1 MVVSAN
7 VMQFRILI
15 VDDEEVIRAS
25 IALYLRQEGY
35 QVDVC
40 ASGEEGLR
48 RIEEVGPD
56 LVLLDVKLP
65 TLGGLD
71 VLKRAKALKN
81 DLIVVMITAFGSIE
95 SAVQAMKAG
104 AYDYITKP
112 LDLDEL
118 EVIIKKGLETVRLKK
133 EVSLLRKERL
143 ERFNVE
149 YVAAESLSMREVE
162 EQIEKI
168 ALYDSGTVLIQG
180 ESGTGKELV
189 ATSIHYKSP
198 RSEKPFVVVNCAAIP
213 RELVESELFGY
224 ESGAFTGAA
233 RQGKM
238 GKLEMAEGGTLFFD
252 EIGELDLSAQ
262 VKLLRFL
269 ETREFERIGSTKPPR
284 KIEVR
289 ILAATNKRL
298 IDFVNAG
305 SFRLDLYHRL
315 NVMSIV
321 VPPLR
326 ERQTDILKIAKHFVN
341 HNNRQFSKHVRGF
354 TAEAE
359 EALLSYGWPGNVREL
374 KNIIERAVFL
384 CEGEIITR
392 GDLAIELPSNPNLP
406 QLIGLLA
413 GEPILPLDEVV
424 RRYIHEVVEK
434 TGGNKSQAAR
444 LLGITRKTLRERL
457 DRG

>member
-1 MVVSAN
+1 
-7 VMQFRILI
+7 MQFRILI
-15 VDDEEVIRAS
+15 VDDEEVIRNS
-25 IALYLRQEGY
+25 ISLYLRREGY
-35 QVDVC
+35 LVNVC
-40 ASGEEGLR
+40 ATGEEGLR
-48 RIEEVGPD
+48 RIEELSPD
-56 LVLLDVKLP
+56 LLLLDVKLP
-65 TLGGLD
+65 KLGGLD
-71 VLKRAKALKN
+71 VLKRAKELKD
-81 DLIVVMITAFGSIE
+81 DLIVIMITAYGSVE

-118 EVIIKKGLETVRLKK
+118 DVIIKKGLETVGLKK

-143 ERFNVE
+143 DRFNVE
-149 YVAAESLSMREVE
+149 YVAADSPAMREVE
-162 EQIEKI
+162 EKIEKI
-168 ALYDSGTVLIQG
+168 AQYDSATVLIQG

-198 RSEKPFVVVNCAAIP
+198 RANKTFVVVNCATIP
-213 RELVESELFGY
+213 KELVESELFGY

-233 RQGKM
+233 RQGKL

-252 EIGELDLSAQ
+252 EIGELDLAAQ
-262 VKLLRFL
+262 GKLLRFL

-289 ILAATNKRL
+289 VLAATNKRL
-298 IDFVNAG
+298 SDLVNVGA
-305 SFRLDLYHRL
+305 FRLDLYHRL

-326 ERQTDILKIAKHFVN
+326 ERTADILKLAKNFVS
-341 HNNRQFSKHVRGF
+341 HNNRQFGKHINGF
-354 TAEAE
+354 TPEAQQ
-359 EALLSYGWPGNVREL
+359 ALLSYSWPGNVREL

-384 CEGEIITR
+384 CEGDVITR
-392 GDLAIELPSNPNLP
+392 DDLAIELTSDSSSGVPNVSPS
-406 QLIGLLA
+406 GD
-413 GEPILPLDEVV
+413 EVVLPLDLVV
-424 RRYIHEVVEK
+424 KRYIHEVLEK

-457 DRG
+457 ERG

>member
-1 MVVSAN
+1 
-7 VMQFRILI
+7 MQFRILI
-15 VDDEEVIRAS
+15 VDDEEVIRNS

-35 QVDVC
+35 QVDIC
-40 ASGEEGLR
+40 TTGEEGLR

-71 VLKRAKALKN
+71 VLKRAKELKD
-81 DLIVVMITAFGSIE
+81 DLIVIMITAFGSIE

-118 EVIIKKGLETVRLKK
+118 DVTMKKGLETVRLKK

-143 ERFNVE
+143 ERFNGE
-149 YVAAESLSMREVE
+149 YVAAESFSMRAVE
-162 EQIEKI
+162 EQIAKI
-168 ALYDSGTVLIQG
+168 ALYDSSTVLIQG

-198 RSEKPFVVVNCAAIP
+198 RANKPFVVVNCAAIP
-213 RELVESELFGY
+213 KELVESELFGY

-252 EIGELDLSAQ
+252 EIGELDLAAQ

-269 ETREFERIGSTKPPR
+269 ETRECERIGSTKPPR

-289 ILAATNKRL
+289 VLAATNKRL

-326 ERQTDILKIAKHFVN
+326 ERGTDVLKLAKNFV
-341 HNNRQFSKHVRGF
+341 HQNNRQFSKRVQGF
-354 TAEAE
+354 TPEAE
-359 EALLSYGWPGNVREL
+359 QAVLSYGWPGNVREL
-374 KNIIERAVFL
+374 KNIMERAVFL
-384 CEGEIITR
+384 CERDIITR
-392 GDLAIELPSNPNLP
+392 NDLAIELPTGADLPSSNPFRV
-406 QLIGLLA
+406 GA
-413 GEPILPLDEVV
+413 TILPLDEVV
-424 RRYIHEVVEK
+424 RRYLHEVLEK

-457 DRG
+457 ERG

>member
-1 MVVSAN
+1 
-7 VMQFRILI
+7 
-15 VDDEEVIRAS
+15 VIRNS

-40 ASGEEGLR
+40 TSGEEGLQ

-71 VLKRAKALKN
+71 VLQRAKQLKD
-81 DLIVVMITAFGSIE
+81 DLIVIMITAFGSIE

-118 EVIIKKGLETVRLKK
+118 DVIIKKGLETVRLKK

-149 YVAAESLSMREVE
+149 YVAAESFSMREAE

-168 ALYDSGTVLIQG
+168 ALYDSSTVLIQG

-198 RSEKPFVVVNCAAIP
+198 RADKPFVVVNCAAIP
-213 RELVESELFGY
+213 KELVESELFGY

-252 EIGELDLSAQ
+252 EIGELDLAAQ

-269 ETREFERIGSTKPPR
+269 ETRECERIGSTKPPR

-289 ILAATNKRL
+289 VLAATNKRL

-326 ERQTDILKIAKHFVN
+326 ERGTDVLKLAKNFVH
-341 HNNRQFSKHVRGF
+341 HNNRQFGKRVHGF
-354 TAEAE
+354 TPEAE
-359 EALLSYGWPGNVREL
+359 QALLSYGWPGNVREL
-374 KNIIERAVFL
+374 KNIMERAVFL
-384 CEGEIITR
+384 CDRDIITR
-392 GDLAIELPSNPNLP
+392 NDLAIELP
-406 QLIGLLA
+406 IGA
-413 GEPILPLDEVV
+413 DVSPSSPCWVGATILPLDEVV
-424 RRYIHEVVEK
+424 RRYLQEVLDK

-457 DRG
+457 ERS

>member
-1 MVVSAN
+1 
-7 VMQFRILI
+7 MQFRILI
-15 VDDEEVIRAS
+15 IDDEEVIRNS
-25 IALYLRQEGY
+25 IALYLRREGY
-35 QVDVC
+35 QVDTC
-40 ASGEEGLR
+40 ATGEEGLR
-48 RIEEVGPD
+48 HIEEIDPD
-56 LVLLDVKLP
+56 LVLLDFKLP
-65 TLGGLD
+65 TLGGLE
-71 VLKRAKALKN
+71 VLKRAKEGKD
-81 DLIVVMITAFGSIE
+81 DLIVIMITAFGSIE
-95 SAVQAMKAG
+95 SAVLAMKTG

-118 EVIIKKGLETVRLKK
+118 EMTIKKGLETVRLKK

-143 ERFNVE
+143 ERFNIE

-168 ALYDSGTVLIQG
+168 ALYDSSTVLIQG

-198 RSEKPFVVVNCAAIP
+198 RADKPFVVVNCAAIP
-213 RELVESELFGY
+213 KELVESELFGY

-238 GKLEMAEGGTLFFD
+238 GKFEMAEGGTLFFD
-252 EIGELDLSAQ
+252 EIGELDLTAQ

-289 ILAATNKRL
+289 VLAATNKRL
-298 IDFVNAG
+298 IDFVHAG
-305 SFRLDLYHRL
+305 LFRLDLYHRL

-326 ERQTDILKIAKHFVN
+326 ERKTDILKLAKNFVH
-341 HNNRQFSKHVRGF
+341 HNNRQFGKDVRGF
-354 TAEAE
+354 TPEAE
-359 EALLSYGWPGNVREL
+359 QALLSYGWPGNVREL
-374 KNIIERAVFL
+374 KNIMERAVFL
-384 CEGEIITR
+384 CDREIIAR
-392 GDLAIELPSNPNLP
+392 NDLAIELPSGADVPP
-406 QLIGLLA
+406 PSPFWA
-413 GEPILPLDEVV
+413 GDTILPLDEVI
-424 RRYIHEVVEK
+424 RQYMHEVLQK

-457 DRG
+457 ERS

>member
-1 MVVSAN
+1 
-7 VMQFRILI
+7 MQFRILI
-15 VDDEEVIRAS
+15 VDDEEVVRNS
-25 IALYLRQEGY
+25 IALYLCREDY

-40 ASGEEGLR
+40 ATGEEGLR
-48 RIEEVGPD
+48 RVEEVDPD

-71 VLKRAKALKN
+71 VLKRAKEMKD
-81 DLIVVMITAFGSIE
+81 DLIVIMITAFGSVE
-95 SAVQAMKAG
+95 SAVQAMKSG

-118 EVIIKKGLETVRLKK
+118 DVTIKKGLETVRLKK

-149 YVAAESLSMREVE
+149 YVAAESSSMHDVE

-168 ALYDSGTVLIQG
+168 AQYDSSTVLIQG

-198 RSEKPFVVVNCAAIP
+198 RADKPFVVVNCAAIP

-224 ESGAFTGAA
+224 EGGAFTGAA
-233 RQGKM
+233 RQGKI

-269 ETREFERIGSTKPPR
+269 ETREFERLGSTKPPR
-284 KIEVR
+284 KMEVR
-289 ILAATNKRL
+289 VLAATNKRL

-305 SFRLDLYHRL
+305 LFRLDLYHRL

-326 ERQTDILKIAKHFVN
+326 ERTADILKLAKNFVN
-341 HNNRQFSKHVRGF
+341 HNNCQFGKRLRGF
-354 TAEAE
+354 TPEAE
-359 EALLSYGWPGNVREL
+359 QAILTYSWPGNVREL

-384 CEGEIITR
+384 CEGDIITR
-392 GDLAIELPSNPNLP
+392 NDVAIELPADSNNPP
-406 QLIGLLA
+406 RRTLLY
-413 GEPILPLDEVV
+413 D
-424 RRYIHEVVEK
+424 
-434 TGGNKSQAAR
+434 
-444 LLGITRKTLRERL
+444 
-457 DRG
+457 

>member
-1 MVVSAN
+1 
-7 VMQFRILI
+7 MQFRILI
-15 VDDEEVIRAS
+15 VDDEEVIRHS

-48 RIEEVGPD
+48 RVDEVDPD
-56 LVLLDVKLP
+56 LMLLDVKLP
-65 TLGGLD
+65 TLSGLD
-71 VLKRAKALKN
+71 VLKRAKGVKD
-81 DLIVVMITAFGSIE
+81 DLIVIMVTAFGSIE

-118 EVIIKKGLETVRLKK
+118 EVTIKKGLETVRLKK

-149 YVAAESLSMREVE
+149 YVEAESPSMREVE
-162 EQIEKI
+162 ERIEKI
-168 ALYDSGTVLIQG
+168 ALYDSSTVLIQG

-198 RSEKPFVVVNCAAIP
+198 RAAKPFVVVNCAAIP

-269 ETREFERIGSTKPPR
+269 ETRECERIGSTKPPR

-289 ILAATNKRL
+289 VLAATNKHL
-298 IDFVNAG
+298 IDFVNDG

-315 NVMSIV
+315 NVMSVI

-326 ERQTDILKIAKHFVN
+326 ERQSDILKLAKNFVH
-341 HNNRQFSKHVRGF
+341 HNNRQFGKRVCGF

-359 EALLSYGWPGNVREL
+359 QALLTYGWPGNVREL
-374 KNIIERAVFL
+374 KNIMERAVFL
-384 CEGEIITR
+384 CEGEVIPR
-392 GDLAIELPSNPNLP
+392 NDLAIELSTAGDGP
-406 QLIGLLA
+406 QLLGFPTGA
-413 GEPILPLDEVV
+413 AVLPLEAMV
-424 RRYIHEVVEK
+424 RRYIHDVLAK

-457 DRG
+457 ERG

>member
-1 MVVSAN
+1 
-7 VMQFRILI
+7 MQFRILI
-15 VDDEEVIRAS
+15 VDDEEVIRNS
-25 IALYLRQEGY
+25 IALYLRREGY
-35 QVDVC
+35 QVDTC
-40 ASGEEGLR
+40 ATGEEGLR
-48 RIEEVGPD
+48 RIEEVDPD
-56 LVLLDVKLP
+56 LVLLDFKLP
-65 TLGGLD
+65 TLGGLE
-71 VLKRAKALKN
+71 VLKRAKEGKD
-81 DLIVVMITAFGSIE
+81 DLIIIMITAFGSIE
-95 SAVQAMKAG
+95 SAVLAMKAG

-118 EVIIKKGLETVRLKK
+118 EMTIKKGLETVRLKK

-143 ERFNVE
+143 ERFNIE

-168 ALYDSGTVLIQG
+168 ALYDSSTVLIQG

-198 RSEKPFVVVNCAAIP
+198 RADKPFVVVNCAAIP
-213 RELVESELFGY
+213 KELVESELFGY

-238 GKLEMAEGGTLFFD
+238 GKFEMAEGGTLFFD
-252 EIGELDLSAQ
+252 EIGELDLTAQ

-289 ILAATNKRL
+289 VLAATNKRL
-298 IDFVNAG
+298 IDFVHAG
-305 SFRLDLYHRL
+305 LFRLDLYHRL

-326 ERQTDILKIAKHFVN
+326 ERKTDILKLAKNFVH
-341 HNNRQFSKHVRGF
+341 HNNRQFGKDVRGF
-354 TAEAE
+354 TPEAE
-359 EALLSYGWPGNVREL
+359 QALLSYGWPGNVREL
-374 KNIIERAVFL
+374 KNIMERAVFL
-384 CEGEIITR
+384 CDRDIIAR
-392 GDLAIELPSNPNLP
+392 NDLAIELPSGADVPP
-406 QLIGLLA
+406 PSPFWA
-413 GEPILPLDEVV
+413 GDTILPLDEVI
-424 RRYIHEVVEK
+424 RQYMHEVLQK

-457 DRG
+457 ERS

>member
-1 MVVSAN
+1 
-7 VMQFRILI
+7 MQCRILI
-15 VDDEEVIRAS
+15 VDDEEVIRNS

-35 QVDVC
+35 QVDVS
-40 ASGEEGLR
+40 ATGEEGLR
-48 RIEEVGPD
+48 RIEEMSPD

-71 VLKRAKALKN
+71 VLTRAKALKD
-81 DLIVVMITAFGSIE
+81 DLIVIMITAFGSIE

-104 AYDYITKP
+104 AYDYISKP

-118 EVIIKKGLETVRLKK
+118 DVTIRKGLETVRLKK

-149 YVAAESLSMREVE
+149 YVAAESFSMREVE

-168 ALYDSGTVLIQG
+168 APYDSSTVLIQG

-198 RSEKPFVVVNCAAIP
+198 RADKPFVVVNCAAIP
-213 RELVESELFGY
+213 KELVESELFGY

-252 EIGELDLSAQ
+252 EIGELDLAAQ

-269 ETREFERIGSTKPPR
+269 ETRECERIGSTKPPR
-284 KIEVR
+284 KIDVR
-289 ILAATNKRL
+289 VLAATNKRL

-326 ERQTDILKIAKHFVN
+326 ERQTDILKLAKNFVY
-341 HNNRQFSKHVRGF
+341 HNNRQFGKRLRGF
-354 TAEAE
+354 TPEAE
-359 EALLSYGWPGNVREL
+359 QALLSYGWPGNVREL
-374 KNIIERAVFL
+374 KNIMERAVFL
-384 CEGEIITR
+384 CEREIITR
-392 GDLAIELPSNPNLP
+392 SDLAIELPPSINLP
-406 QLIGLLA
+406 APSPFCA
-413 GEPILPLDEVV
+413 GDTILSLDEVV
-424 RRYIHEVVEK
+424 RRYMHEVLEK

-457 DRG
+457 GRG

>member
-1 MVVSAN
+1 
-7 VMQFRILI
+7 MQFRILI
-15 VDDEEVIRAS
+15 VDDEEVIRNS

-40 ASGEEGLR
+40 TSGEEGLH

-71 VLKRAKALKN
+71 VLKHAKQLKD
-81 DLIVVMITAFGSIE
+81 DLIVIMITAFGSIE

-118 EVIIKKGLETVRLKK
+118 DVIIKKGLETVRLKK

-149 YVAAESLSMREVE
+149 YVAAESFSMREVE

-168 ALYDSGTVLIQG
+168 ALYDSSTVLIQG

-198 RSEKPFVVVNCAAIP
+198 RADKPFVVVNCAAIP
-213 RELVESELFGY
+213 KELVESELFGY

-252 EIGELDLSAQ
+252 EIGELDLAAQ

-269 ETREFERIGSTKPPR
+269 ETRECERIGSTKPPR
-284 KIEVR
+284 KIDVR
-289 ILAATNKRL
+289 VLAATNKRL
-298 IDFVNAG
+298 IEFVNAG

-326 ERQTDILKIAKHFVN
+326 ERGTDVLKLAKNFVH
-341 HNNRQFSKHVRGF
+341 HNNRQFGKRVHGF
-354 TAEAE
+354 TPEAE
-359 EALLSYGWPGNVREL
+359 QALLSYGWPGNVREL
-374 KNIIERAVFL
+374 KNIMERAVFL
-384 CEGEIITR
+384 CDRAIITR
-392 GDLAIELPSNPNLP
+392 NDMAIELPSGANVPP
-406 QLIGLLA
+406 SSPRWVGA
-413 GEPILPLDEVV
+413 TILPLDEVV
-424 RRYIHEVVEK
+424 RRYLHEVLDK

-457 DRG
+457 EHS

>member
-1 MVVSAN
+1 
-7 VMQFRILI
+7 
-15 VDDEEVIRAS
+15 
-25 IALYLRQEGY
+25 
-35 QVDVC
+35 
-40 ASGEEGLR
+40 
-48 RIEEVGPD
+48 
-56 LVLLDVKLP
+56 
-65 TLGGLD
+65 
-71 VLKRAKALKN
+71 LKRAKELKD
-81 DLIVVMITAFGSIE
+81 DLIVIMITAFGSVE

-118 EVIIKKGLETVRLKK
+118 DVTIKKGLETVRLKK

-168 ALYDSGTVLIQG
+168 ALYDGSTVLIQG

-198 RSEKPFVVVNCAAIP
+198 RANKPFVVVNCAAIP
-213 RELVESELFGY
+213 KELVESELFGY

-233 RQGKM
+233 RQGKV
-238 GKLEMAEGGTLFFD
+238 GKFEMAEGGTLFFD
-252 EIGELDLSAQ
+252 EIGELDLTAQ

-284 KIEVR
+284 KVEVR
-289 ILAATNKRL
+289 VLAATNKRL
-298 IDFVNAG
+298 IDFVNDG

-315 NVMSIV
+315 NVMSVV
-321 VPPLR
+321 VPPLH
-326 ERQTDILKIAKHFVN
+326 ERKTDILKLAKHFVH
-341 HNNRQFSKHVRGF
+341 HNNRQFGKRVCGF
-354 TAEAE
+354 TPEAE
-359 EALLSYGWPGNVREL
+359 QALLSYGWPGNVREL
-374 KNIIERAVFL
+374 KNIMERAVFL
-384 CEGEIITR
+384 CDREIIAR
-392 GDLAIELPSNPNLP
+392 NDLAIELPPGATLSP
-406 QLIGLLA
+406 QSPFWA
-413 GEPILPLDEVV
+413 GDAILSLDDAV
-424 RRYIHEVVEK
+424 RQYLHEVLQK

-457 DRG
+457 ERG

>member
-1 MVVSAN
+1 
-7 VMQFRILI
+7 MQFRILI
-15 VDDEEVIRAS
+15 VDDEEVIRNS
-25 IALYLRQEGY
+25 IALYLRRENY
-35 QVDVC
+35 QVDAC
-40 ASGEEGLR
+40 ATGEEGLR
-48 RIEEVGPD
+48 RVEEVGPD

-65 TLGGLD
+65 ALGGLD
-71 VLKRAKALKN
+71 VLKRAKELKD
-81 DLIVVMITAFGSIE
+81 DLIVIMITAFGSVE

-104 AYDYITKP
+104 AHDYITKP

-118 EVIIKKGLETVRLKK
+118 DVTIKKGLETVRLKK
-133 EVSLLRKERL
+133 EVRLLRKERL
-143 ERFNVE
+143 DRFNVE

-168 ALYDSGTVLIQG
+168 ALYDSSTVLIQG

-198 RSEKPFVVVNCAAIP
+198 RANKPFVVVNCAAIP
-213 RELVESELFGY
+213 KELVESELFGY

-238 GKLEMAEGGTLFFD
+238 GKFEMAEGGTLFFD
-252 EIGELDLSAQ
+252 EIGELDLTAQ

-289 ILAATNKRL
+289 MLAATNKRL
-298 IDFVNAG
+298 IDFVNDG

-326 ERQTDILKIAKHFVN
+326 ERQTDILKLAKHFVH
-341 HNNRQFSKHVRGF
+341 HNNRQFSKRVCGF
-354 TAEAE
+354 TPEAE
-359 EALLSYGWPGNVREL
+359 QALLSYRWPGNVREL
-374 KNIIERAVFL
+374 KNIMERAVFL
-384 CEGEIITR
+384 CDREIIAR
-392 GDLAIELPSNPNLP
+392 CDLAIEIPPEAKVPPES
-406 QLIGLLA
+406 
-413 GEPILPLDEVV
+413 ILG
-424 RRYIHEVVEK
+424 RRCHPVPGRRRPAI
-434 TGGNKSQAAR
+434 SA
-444 LLGITRKTLRERL
+444 
-457 DRG
+457 

>member
-1 MVVSAN
+1 
-7 VMQFRILI
+7 MQFRILI
-15 VDDEEVIRAS
+15 VDDEEVIRNS
-25 IALYLRQEGY
+25 ISLYLRREGY
-35 QVDVC
+35 LVDVC
-40 ASGEEGLR
+40 ATGEEGLR
-48 RIEEVGPD
+48 RIEELSPD
-56 LVLLDVKLP
+56 LLLLDVKLP
-65 TLGGLD
+65 KLGGLD
-71 VLKRAKALKN
+71 VLKRAKELKD
-81 DLIVVMITAFGSIE
+81 DLIVIMITAFGSVE

-118 EVIIKKGLETVRLKK
+118 DVIIKKGLETVGLKK

-143 ERFNVE
+143 DRFNVE
-149 YVAAESLSMREVE
+149 YVAADSPVMREVE
-162 EQIEKI
+162 EKIEKI
-168 ALYDSGTVLIQG
+168 AQYDSATVLIQG

-198 RSEKPFVVVNCAAIP
+198 RANKTFVVVNCATIP
-213 RELVESELFGY
+213 KELVESELFGY

-233 RQGKM
+233 RQGKL

-252 EIGELDLSAQ
+252 EIGELDLAAQ
-262 VKLLRFL
+262 GKLLRFL

-289 ILAATNKRL
+289 VLAATNKRL
-298 IDFVNAG
+298 SDLVNVGA
-305 SFRLDLYHRL
+305 FRLDLYHRL

-326 ERQTDILKIAKHFVN
+326 ERAADILKLAKHFVS
-341 HNNRQFSKHVRGF
+341 HNNRQFGKHINGF
-354 TAEAE
+354 TPEAQQ
-359 EALLSYGWPGNVREL
+359 ALLSYSWPGNVREL

-384 CEGEIITR
+384 CEGEVITR
-392 GDLAIELPSNPNLP
+392 DDLAIELTSDPSSGGPNVSP
-406 QLIGLLA
+406 SGD
-413 GEPILPLDEVV
+413 EVVLPLDLVV
-424 RRYIHEVVEK
+424 KRYIHEVLEK

-457 DRG
+457 ERG

>member
-1 MVVSAN
+1 
-7 VMQFRILI
+7 MQFRILI
-15 VDDEEVIRAS
+15 VDDEEVIRNS
-25 IALYLRQEGY
+25 IALYLRREGY

-40 ASGEEGLR
+40 ATGEEGLR
-48 RIEEVGPD
+48 RVEEVGPD

-65 TLGGLD
+65 TLGGFH
-71 VLKRAKALKN
+71 VLKRAKELKD

-95 SAVQAMKAG
+95 SAVEAMKAG

-112 LDLDEL
+112 LNLDEL
-118 EVIIKKGLETVRLKK
+118 DVTIKKGLETVRLKK

-149 YVAAESLSMREVE
+149 YVAAECLSMREVE
-162 EQIEKI
+162 EQIGKI
-168 ALYDSGTVLIQG
+168 ALHDSSTVLIQG

-198 RSEKPFVVVNCAAIP
+198 RAERPLVVVNCAAIP
-213 RELVESELFGY
+213 KELVESELFGY

-233 RQGKM
+233 RQGKI

-252 EIGELDLSAQ
+252 EIGELDLAAQ

-284 KIEVR
+284 KIDVR
-289 ILAATNKRL
+289 VLAATNKRL
-298 IDFVNAG
+298 IDFVNGG

-326 ERQTDILKIAKHFVN
+326 ERKADILKLAKNFVD
-341 HNNRQFSKHVRGF
+341 HNNRQFSRRVRGF
-354 TAEAE
+354 TPEAE
-359 EALLSYGWPGNVREL
+359 QALRCYGWPGNVREL
-374 KNIIERAVFL
+374 KNIMERAVFL

-392 GDLAIELPSNPNLP
+392 NDLAIELPADADLP
-406 QLIGLLA
+406 RPISVPA
-413 GEPILPLDEVV
+413 GDPILPLDEVI
-424 RRYIHEVVEK
+424 RRYIYEVLDK
-434 TGGNKSQAAR
+434 TRGNKSQAAR

-457 DRG
+457 ERS

>member
-1 MVVSAN
+1 
-7 VMQFRILI
+7 MQFRILI
-15 VDDEEVIRAS
+15 VDDEEVIRNS
-25 IALYLRQEGY
+25 IALYLRREGY

-40 ASGEEGLR
+40 ASGEAGLR

-65 TLGGLD
+65 TLGGLE
-71 VLKRAKALKN
+71 VLKRAKESKD
-81 DLIVVMITAFGSIE
+81 DLIVIMITAFGSIE

-118 EVIIKKGLETVRLKK
+118 DVTIKKGLETVRLKK

-168 ALYDSGTVLIQG
+168 ARYDRSTVLIQG

-198 RSEKPFVVVNCAAIP
+198 RADKPFVVVNCAAIP
-213 RELVESELFGY
+213 KELVESELFGY

-238 GKLEMAEGGTLFFD
+238 GKFEMAEGGTLFFD
-252 EIGELDLSAQ
+252 EIGELDLAAQ

-289 ILAATNKRL
+289 VLAATNKRL

-326 ERQTDILKIAKHFVN
+326 ERQMDILKLAKNFVH
-341 HNNRQFSKHVRGF
+341 HNNRQFRKRVHGF
-354 TAEAE
+354 TPEAE
-359 EALLSYGWPGNVREL
+359 QALFSYGWPGNVREL
-374 KNIIERAVFL
+374 KNIMERAVFL
-384 CEGEIITR
+384 CERDVISR
-392 GDLAIELPSNPNLP
+392 NDLAIELPSGADLP
-406 QLIGLLA
+406 PSSPSWA
-413 GEPILPLDEVV
+413 GDTVLPLEEVV
-424 RRYIHEVVEK
+424 RRYMHEVLER
-434 TGGNKSQAAR
+434 TAGNKSQAAR

-457 DRG
+457 ERG

>member
-1 MVVSAN
+1 
-7 VMQFRILI
+7 MQFRILI
-15 VDDEEVIRAS
+15 VDDEEVIRNS
-25 IALYLRQEGY
+25 IALYLRREGY

-40 ASGEEGLR
+40 TSGEEGLR
-48 RIEEVGPD
+48 GIEEVDPD

-71 VLKRAKALKN
+71 VLKRAKEAKD
-81 DLIVVMITAFGSIE
+81 DLIVIMITAFGSIE

-118 EVIIKKGLETVRLKK
+118 DVTIKKGLETVRLKK

-149 YVAAESLSMREVE
+149 YVAAESVSMREVE
-162 EQIEKI
+162 EQIDKI
-168 ALYDSGTVLIQG
+168 ARYDSSTVLIQG

-198 RSEKPFVVVNCAAIP
+198 RADKPFVVVNCAAIP
-213 RELVESELFGY
+213 KELVESELFGY

-238 GKLEMAEGGTLFFD
+238 GKFEMADGGTLFFD

-289 ILAATNKRL
+289 VLAATNKRL

-305 SFRLDLYHRL
+305 TFRLDLYHRL
-315 NVMSIV
+315 NVMSII

-326 ERQTDILKIAKHFVN
+326 ERKVDVVKLAKTFLH
-341 HNNRQFSKHVRGF
+341 HNNRQFGKHVRGF
-354 TAEAE
+354 TPEAE
-359 EALLSYGWPGNVREL
+359 QVLLSYGWPGNVREL
-374 KNIIERAVFL
+374 KNIMERAVFL
-384 CEGEIITR
+384 CEREVISHT
-392 GDLAIELPSNPNLP
+392 DLAIELPAGADLP
-406 QLIGLLA
+406 PTGPSWA
-413 GEPILPLDEVV
+413 GDTVLPLDEVV
-424 RRYIHEVVEK
+424 RRYMHEVLEQ
-434 TGGNKSQAAR
+434 TGGNKSLAAR
-444 LLGITRKTLRERL
+444 LLGITRKTLREHL
-457 DRG
+457 ERG

>member
-1 MVVSAN
+1 
-7 VMQFRILI
+7 MQFRILI
-15 VDDEEVIRAS
+15 VDDEEVIRNS
-25 IALYLRQEGY
+25 IALYLRREGY

-40 ASGEEGLR
+40 ISGEEGLR
-48 RIEEVGPD
+48 GIEEVDPD

-71 VLKRAKALKN
+71 VLKRAKEAKD
-81 DLIVVMITAFGSIE
+81 DLIVIMITAFGSIE

-118 EVIIKKGLETVRLKK
+118 DVTIKKGLETVRLKK

-149 YVAAESLSMREVE
+149 YVAAESVSMREVE
-162 EQIEKI
+162 EQIDKI
-168 ALYDSGTVLIQG
+168 ARYDSSTVLIQG

-198 RSEKPFVVVNCAAIP
+198 RADKPFVVVNCAAIP
-213 RELVESELFGY
+213 KELVESELFGY

-238 GKLEMAEGGTLFFD
+238 GKFEMADGGTLFFD

-289 ILAATNKRL
+289 VLAATNKRL

-305 SFRLDLYHRL
+305 TFRLDLYHRL
-315 NVMSIV
+315 NVMSII

-326 ERQTDILKIAKHFVN
+326 ERKVDVVKLAKTFLH
-341 HNNRQFSKHVRGF
+341 HNNRQFGKHVRGF
-354 TAEAE
+354 TPEAE
-359 EALLSYGWPGNVREL
+359 QALLSYGWPGNVREL
-374 KNIIERAVFL
+374 KNIMERAVFL
-384 CEGEIITR
+384 CEREVISRT
-392 GDLAIELPSNPNLP
+392 DLAIELPASADLP
-406 QLIGLLA
+406 PMGPSWA
-413 GEPILPLDEVV
+413 GDTVLSLDELV
-424 RRYIHEVVEK
+424 RRYMHEVLEK
-434 TGGNKSQAAR
+434 TGGNKSLAAR

-457 DRG
+457 ERG

>member
-1 MVVSAN
+1 
-7 VMQFRILI
+7 
-15 VDDEEVIRAS
+15 
-25 IALYLRQEGY
+25 
-35 QVDVC
+35 
-40 ASGEEGLR
+40 
-48 RIEEVGPD
+48 
-56 LVLLDVKLP
+56 
-65 TLGGLD
+65 
-71 VLKRAKALKN
+71 
-81 DLIVVMITAFGSIE
+81 
-95 SAVQAMKAG
+95 MKAG

-118 EVIIKKGLETVRLKK
+118 DVTIKKGLETVRLKK

-149 YVAAESLSMREVE
+149 YVAAESCSMREVE

-168 ALYDSGTVLIQG
+168 ALYDTSTVLIQG

-198 RSEKPFVVVNCAAIP
+198 RADKPFVVVNCAAIP
-213 RELVESELFGY
+213 KELVESELFGY

-252 EIGELDLSAQ
+252 EIGELDLAAQ

-269 ETREFERIGSTKPPR
+269 ETREFERIGNTKPPR

-289 ILAATNKRL
+289 VLAATNKRL
-298 IDFVNAG
+298 IDFVNTG

-321 VPPLR
+321 VPSLR
-326 ERQTDILKIAKHFVN
+326 ERQTDILKLAKNFVH
-341 HNNRQFSKHVRGF
+341 HNNRQFGKRVRGF
-354 TAEAE
+354 TPEAE
-359 EALLSYGWPGNVREL
+359 QALLSYGWPGNVREL
-374 KNIIERAVFL
+374 KNIMERAVFL
-384 CEGEIITR
+384 CDRDVIART
-392 GDLAIELPSNPNLP
+392 DLAIELPPSTDLP
-406 QLIGLLA
+406 TPSPFCA
-413 GEPILPLDEVV
+413 GDTILPLDEVV
-424 RRYIHEVVEK
+424 RRYIHEVLEK

-457 DRG
+457 ERG

>member
-1 MVVSAN
+1 
-7 VMQFRILI
+7 
-15 VDDEEVIRAS
+15 
-25 IALYLRQEGY
+25 
-35 QVDVC
+35 
-40 ASGEEGLR
+40 
-48 RIEEVGPD
+48 
-56 LVLLDVKLP
+56 LVLLDFKLP
-65 TLGGLD
+65 TLGGLE
-71 VLKRAKALKN
+71 VLKRAKQGRD
-81 DLIVVMITAFGSIE
+81 DLIVIMITAFGSIE

-118 EVIIKKGLETVRLKK
+118 EVTIKKGLETVRLKK

-143 ERFNVE
+143 ERFNIE
-149 YVAAESLSMREVE
+149 YVAAESLCMREVE

-168 ALYDSGTVLIQG
+168 ALYDSSTVLIQG

-198 RSEKPFVVVNCAAIP
+198 RSGKPYVIVNCAAIP
-213 RELVESELFGY
+213 KELVESELFGY

-238 GKLEMAEGGTLFFD
+238 GKLEMADGGTLFFD
-252 EIGELDLSAQ
+252 EIGELDLTAQ

-284 KIEVR
+284 KIDVR
-289 ILAATNKRL
+289 VLAATNKRL
-298 IDFVNAG
+298 IDFVHAG

-326 ERQTDILKIAKHFVN
+326 ERKMDILKLAKNFVY
-341 HNNRQFSKHVRGF
+341 HNNRQFGKRVRGF
-354 TAEAE
+354 TPGAEQT
-359 EALLSYGWPGNVREL
+359 LLSYGWPGNVREL
-374 KNIIERAVFL
+374 KNIMERAVFL
-384 CEGEIITR
+384 CNKDIIDR
-392 GDLAIELPSNPNLP
+392 NDLAIELPSGVDAPPPRSLC
-406 QLIGLLA
+406 A
-413 GEPILPLDEVV
+413 GDTILPLDEVV
-424 RRYIHEVVEK
+424 RQYIQEVLQK
-434 TGGNKSQAAR
+434 TAGNKSQAAR

-457 DRG
+457 ERS

>member
-1 MVVSAN
+1 
-7 VMQFRILI
+7 MQFRILI
-15 VDDEEVIRAS
+15 VDDEEVIRNS

-40 ASGEEGLR
+40 TSGEEGLH

-71 VLKRAKALKN
+71 VLKHAKQLKD
-81 DLIVVMITAFGSIE
+81 DLIVIMITAFGSIE

-118 EVIIKKGLETVRLKK
+118 DVIIKKGLETVRLKK

-149 YVAAESLSMREVE
+149 YVAAESFSMREVE

-168 ALYDSGTVLIQG
+168 ALYDSSTVLIQG

-198 RSEKPFVVVNCAAIP
+198 RADKPFVVVNCAAIP
-213 RELVESELFGY
+213 KELVESELFGY

-252 EIGELDLSAQ
+252 EIGELDLAAQ

-269 ETREFERIGSTKPPR
+269 ETRECERIGSTKPPR
-284 KIEVR
+284 KIDVR
-289 ILAATNKRL
+289 VLAATNKRL
-298 IDFVNAG
+298 IEFVNAG

-326 ERQTDILKIAKHFVN
+326 ERGTDVLKLAKNFVH
-341 HNNRQFSKHVRGF
+341 HNNRQFGKRVHGF
-354 TAEAE
+354 TPEAE
-359 EALLSYGWPGNVREL
+359 QALLSYGWPGNVREL
-374 KNIIERAVFL
+374 KNIMERAVFL
-384 CEGEIITR
+384 CDRAIITR
-392 GDLAIELPSNPNLP
+392 NDMAIELPSGANVPP
-406 QLIGLLA
+406 SSPRWVGA
-413 GEPILPLDEVV
+413 TILPLDEVV
-424 RRYIHEVVEK
+424 RRYLHEVLDK
-434 TGGNKSQAAR
+434 TGVNKSQAAR

-457 DRG
+457 EHS

>member
-1 MVVSAN
+1 
-7 VMQFRILI
+7 MQFRILI
-15 VDDEEVIRAS
+15 VDDEEVIRNS
-25 IALYLRQEGY
+25 ISLYLRREGY
-35 QVDVC
+35 LVDVC
-40 ASGEEGLR
+40 ATGEEGLR
-48 RIEEVGPD
+48 RIEEISPD
-56 LVLLDVKLP
+56 LLLLDVKLP
-65 TLGGLD
+65 KLGGLD
-71 VLKRAKALKN
+71 VLKRAKELKD
-81 DLIVVMITAFGSIE
+81 DLIVIMITAFGSVE

-118 EVIIKKGLETVRLKK
+118 DVIIKKGLETVGLKK

-143 ERFNVE
+143 DRFNVE
-149 YVAAESLSMREVE
+149 YVAADSPVMREVE
-162 EQIEKI
+162 EKIEKI
-168 ALYDSGTVLIQG
+168 AQYDSATVLIQG

-198 RSEKPFVVVNCAAIP
+198 RANKTFVVVNCATIP
-213 RELVESELFGY
+213 KELVESELFGY

-233 RQGKM
+233 RHGKL

-252 EIGELDLSAQ
+252 EIGELDLAAQ
-262 VKLLRFL
+262 GKLLRFL

-289 ILAATNKRL
+289 VLAATNKRL
-298 IDFVNAG
+298 SDLVNVGA
-305 SFRLDLYHRL
+305 FRLDLYHRL

-326 ERQTDILKIAKHFVN
+326 ERTADILKLAKHFVS
-341 HNNRQFSKHVRGF
+341 HNNRQFGKHINGF
-354 TAEAE
+354 TPEAQQ
-359 EALLSYGWPGNVREL
+359 ALLSYSWPGNVREL

-384 CEGEIITR
+384 CEGDVITR
-392 GDLAIELPSNPNLP
+392 DDLAIELTSDSSSGVPNVSPS
-406 QLIGLLA
+406 GD
-413 GEPILPLDEVV
+413 EVVLPLDLVV
-424 RRYIHEVVEK
+424 KRYIHEVLEK

-457 DRG
+457 ERG

>member
-1 MVVSAN
+1 
-7 VMQFRILI
+7 MQFRILI
-15 VDDEEVIRAS
+15 VDDEEVVRNS
-25 IALYLRQEGY
+25 IALYLRREDY

-40 ASGEEGLR
+40 ATGEEGLR
-48 RIEEVGPD
+48 CVENVGPD
-56 LVLLDVKLP
+56 LLLLDVKLP

-71 VLKRAKALKN
+71 VLTRAKALKD
-81 DLIVVMITAFGSIE
+81 DLIVIMITAFGSVE

-118 EVIIKKGLETVRLKK
+118 DVTIKKGLETVRLKK

-168 ALYDSGTVLIQG
+168 AVYDSGTVLIQG

-189 ATSIHYKSP
+189 ATSVHYKSP
-198 RSEKPFVVVNCAAIP
+198 RADKPFVVVNCGAIP
-213 RELVESELFGY
+213 KELVESELFGY

-233 RQGKM
+233 RQGKI
-238 GKLEMAEGGTLFFD
+238 GKFEMAEGGTLFFD
-252 EIGELDLSAQ
+252 EIGELDLTAQ

-284 KIEVR
+284 KVDVR

-326 ERQTDILKIAKHFVN
+326 ERKVDILKLAKNFVH
-341 HNNRQFSKHVRGF
+341 HNNRQFGKRVRGF
-354 TAEAE
+354 TPEAE
-359 EALLSYGWPGNVREL
+359 QALLSYGWPGNVREL
-374 KNIIERAVFL
+374 KNIMERAVFL
-384 CEGEIITR
+384 CDREVIAR
-392 GDLAIELPSNPNLP
+392 SDLAIESPPASTLPPASACW
-406 QLIGLLA
+406 A
-413 GEPILPLDEVV
+413 GDTILPLDTVV
-424 RRYIHEVVEK
+424 RQYLHDVLQK
-434 TGGNKSQAAR
+434 TAGNKSLAAR

-457 DRG
+457 ERG

>member
-1 MVVSAN
+1 ME
-7 VMQFRILI
+7 FRILI
-15 VDDEEVIRAS
+15 VDDEEVIRNS
-25 IALYLRQEGY
+25 ISLYLRREGY
-35 QVDVC
+35 QVEVC
-40 ASGEEGLR
+40 ATGEEGLR
-48 RIEEVGPD
+48 QIEEVHPD
-56 LVLLDVKLP
+56 LMLLDLKLP
-65 TLGGLD
+65 TLGGFE
-71 VLKRAKALKN
+71 VLKRVKEIKD
-81 DLIVVMITAFGSIE
+81 DLIVIMITAYGSIE

-118 EVIIKKGLETVRLKK
+118 DVIIKKGLETVRLKK

-143 ERFNVE
+143 ERFNIE
-149 YVAAESLSMREVE
+149 YVAAESPSMREVE

-168 ALYDSGTVLIQG
+168 AQYDSSTVLIQG

-198 RSEKPFVVVNCAAIP
+198 RADKPFVVVNCAAIP
-213 RELVESELFGY
+213 KELVESELFGY

-233 RQGKM
+233 RQGKI

-269 ETREFERIGSTKPPR
+269 ETREFERLGSTKPPR

-289 ILAATNKRL
+289 VLAATNKRL

-326 ERQTDILKIAKHFVN
+326 ERTTDILKLAKNFVS
-341 HNNRQFSKHVRGF
+341 HNNRQFGKHLRGF
-354 TAEAE
+354 TSEAE
-359 EALLSYGWPGNVREL
+359 QALLAYAWPGNVREL

-384 CEGEIITR
+384 CEADIITR
-392 GDLAIELPSNPNLP
+392 NDLAIELPANSGNPLRP
-406 QLIGLLA
+406 TLLD
-413 GEPILPLDEVV
+413 GDTILSLDEVIK
-424 RRYIHEVVEK
+424 RYIHEVLEK
-434 TGGNKSQAAR
+434 TAGNKSHAAR

-457 DRG
+457 ERG

>member
-1 MVVSAN
+1 
-7 VMQFRILI
+7 MQFRILI
-15 VDDEEVIRAS
+15 VDDEEVIRNS
-25 IALYLRQEGY
+25 ISLYLRREGY
-35 QVDVC
+35 IVDVC
-40 ASGEEGLR
+40 SSGEEGLR
-48 RIEEVGPD
+48 RIEEESPD
-56 LVLLDVKLP
+56 LLLLDIKLP
-65 TLGGLD
+65 KLGGLD
-71 VLKRAKALKN
+71 VLKRAKELN
-81 DLIVVMITAFGSIE
+81 EDLIVIMITAYGSVE

-133 EVSLLRKERL
+133 EVSQLRKERL

-149 YVAAESLSMREVE
+149 YVAADSPVMREVE
-162 EQIEKI
+162 EKIEKI
-168 ALYDSGTVLIQG
+168 AQHDSSTVLIQG

-198 RSEKPFVVVNCAAIP
+198 RADKPFVVVNCAAIP
-213 RELVESELFGY
+213 KELVESELFGY

-233 RQGKM
+233 RQGKI

-252 EIGELDLSAQ
+252 EIGELDLAAQ
-262 VKLLRFL
+262 GKLLRFL

-289 ILAATNKRL
+289 VLAATNKRL
-298 IDFVNAG
+298 IDLVNVGA
-305 SFRLDLYHRL
+305 FRLDLYHRL

-326 ERQTDILKIAKHFVN
+326 ERGADVLKLAKTFVN
-341 HNNRQFSKHVRGF
+341 HNNRQFGKHITGF

-359 EALLSYGWPGNVREL
+359 QALLAYAWPGNVREL
-374 KNIIERAVFL
+374 KNIVERAVFL
-384 CEGEIITR
+384 CEGEVITR
-392 GDLAIELPSNPNLP
+392 SDLAIELPLEPGGVANDGGPL
-406 QLIGLLA
+406 G
-413 GEPILPLDEVV
+413 GEPVLPLDVV
-424 RRYIHEVVEK
+424 IKRYIQEVLQK

-457 DRG
+457 ERG

>member
-1 MVVSAN
+1 
-7 VMQFRILI
+7 MQFRILI
-15 VDDEEVIRAS
+15 VDDEEVIRNS

-40 ASGEEGLR
+40 TSGEEGLQ

-71 VLKRAKALKN
+71 VLQRAKKLK
-81 DLIVVMITAFGSIE
+81 DELIVIMITAFGSIE

-118 EVIIKKGLETVRLKK
+118 DVIIKKGLETVRLKK

-149 YVAAESLSMREVE
+149 YVAAESFSMCEAE

-168 ALYDSGTVLIQG
+168 ALYDSSTVLIQG

-198 RSEKPFVVVNCAAIP
+198 RADKPFVVVNCAAIP
-213 RELVESELFGY
+213 KELVESELFGY
-224 ESGAFTGAA
+224 ESGAFTGAS

-252 EIGELDLSAQ
+252 EIGELDLAAQ

-269 ETREFERIGSTKPPR
+269 ETRECERIGSTKPPR

-289 ILAATNKRL
+289 VLAATNKRL

-326 ERQTDILKIAKHFVN
+326 ERGTDVLKLAKNFVH
-341 HNNRQFSKHVRGF
+341 HNNRQFGKRVHGF
-354 TAEAE
+354 TPEAE
-359 EALLSYGWPGNVREL
+359 QALLSYGWPGNVREL
-374 KNIIERAVFL
+374 KNIMERAVFL
-384 CEGEIITR
+384 CDREIITR
-392 GDLAIELPSNPNLP
+392 NDLAIELP
-406 QLIGLLA
+406 IGA
-413 GEPILPLDEVV
+413 DVPPSSPCWVGATILPLDEVV
-424 RRYIHEVVEK
+424 RRYLHEVLDK

-457 DRG
+457 ERS

>member
-1 MVVSAN
+1 
-7 VMQFRILI
+7 MQFRILI
-15 VDDEEVIRAS
+15 VDDEEVIRNS
-25 IALYLRQEGY
+25 IALYLRREGY

-65 TLGGLD
+65 TLGGVD
-71 VLKRAKALKN
+71 VLKRAKEVKDA
-81 DLIVVMITAFGSIE
+81 LIVIMITAFGSIE

-118 EVIIKKGLETVRLKK
+118 DVTIKKGLETVRLKK

-149 YVAAESLSMREVE
+149 YVAAESASMREVE
-162 EQIEKI
+162 EQIDKI
-168 ALYDSGTVLIQG
+168 ARYDSSTVLIQG

-198 RSEKPFVVVNCAAIP
+198 RADKPLVVVNCAAIP
-213 RELVESELFGY
+213 EELVESELFGY

-233 RQGKM
+233 RQGKL
-238 GKLEMAEGGTLFFD
+238 GKFEMAEGGTLFFD
-252 EIGELDLSAQ
+252 EIGELDLAAQ

-289 ILAATNKRL
+289 VLAATNKRL

-326 ERQTDILKIAKHFVN
+326 ERKTDVVKLAKNFIH
-341 HNNRQFSKHVRGF
+341 HNNRQFGKRVHGF
-354 TAEAE
+354 TPEAE
-359 EALLSYGWPGNVREL
+359 QALLSYGWPGNVREL
-374 KNIIERAVFL
+374 KNIMERAVFL
-384 CEGEIITR
+384 CEREVISR
-392 GDLAIELPSNPNLP
+392 NDLAIELPAAADLTPSSPTW
-406 QLIGLLA
+406 A
-413 GEPILPLDEVV
+413 GDTLLPLDEVV
-424 RRYIHEVVEK
+424 RRYLREVLK
-434 TGGNKSQAAR
+434 RTAGNKSQAAR

-457 DRG
+457 ERD